1 MKNFRQITLLFTLFT
16 FIGFN
21 SVGQI
26 ISKGDARK
34 NEKSAKKEAKNLEKD
49 GFYVMPGD
57 LPIEKQL
64 ARSYARAQEEDENG
78 YPKYVVTA
86 ANVVA
91 ETQPAALIAAKEIA
105 KLDIAGSMQ
114 STIAAIIETQVAN
127 QQFNTQEAASLQKSV
142 AASKNIIAQKLG
154 RLITLTE
161 FYKKPKKSKNVEI
174 ILRVGYSEEMARKI
188 AISAI
193 KEELGEEADDLSE
206 QLDSLLDLDSEG

>member
-16 FIGFN
+16 FIGFC

-154 RLITLTE
+154 RLIKLTE

-174 ILRVGYSEEMARKI
+174 ILRVGYSEEMARKV

-193 KEELGEEADDLSE
+193 KEQLGEEADDLSE
-206 QLDSLLDLDSEG
+206 QLDSLLDIDSEG

>member
-206 QLDSLLDLDSEG
+206 QLDSLLVLEG

>member
-16 FIGFN
+16 LIGFC

-174 ILRVGYSEEMARKI
+174 ILRVGYSEEMARKV

-193 KEELGEEADDLSE
+193 KEQLGEEADDLSE
-206 QLDSLLDLDSEG
+206 QLDSLLDIDSEG